1 MLVVIVGNEK
11 INRRVP
17 AYDVVPDMGI
27 ANMYD
32 DTMISFSNLEQFAY
46 PSLFES
52 VAPVIWAQF
61 ILDKEDTFAKEKIV
75 ILSNSKT
82 IFIIEE
88 FTITADTKKIFEK
101 HGAQVFVQKKEA
113 KAKEYNPLFSIVEG
127 MVGFDK
133 KNRWMAYQK
142 AVAEDIAPEA
152 LIGVVYWKLRQQSTS
167 AKGDMLVWYKKLY
180 TDFIQ
185 AHAHAWKSGTPLGL
199 MIEKVLLQ

>member
-1 MLVVIVGNEK
+1 MLVIIVGGEK
-11 INRRVP
+11 HSRRSGAESFVS
-17 AYDVVPDMGI
+17 DMHS
-27 ANMYD
+27 AHMYD
-32 DTMISFSNLEQFAY
+32 DTMISFAELEQFAY
-46 PSLFES
+46 PSLFET

-61 ILDKEDTFAKEKIV
+61 ILDKEDFFTKEKIQA
-75 ILSNSKT
+75 LAQSKT

-88 FTITADTKKIFEK
+88 FSILADTKKIFEK

-113 KAKEYNPLFSIVEG
+113 KTKEYNPLFSIVEG
-127 MVGFDK
+127 MVGTDK

-142 AVAEDIAPEA
+142 ALAEDIAAEA
-152 LIGVVYWKLRQQSTS
+152 LIGVVYWKLRQQCGS

-180 TDFIQ
+180 ADFIH